1 MLRTTK
7 NAAIASNIDGS
18 CAIPSLKGRPFAQS
32 KRFRRENETSL
43 RMMISSNIRPS
54 AAARVEVGEKLR
66 SKKEALAAACRC
78 GRPSNR
84 CGE

>member
-18 CAIPSLKGRPFAQS
+18 CAIPSQKGRPFAQS

-43 RMMISSNIRPS
+43 RMMISSNIRTSP
-54 AAARVEVGEKLR
+54 ARVEVGEKLR

-78 GRPSNR
+78 GRP
-84 CGE
+84 G